1 MKTGSR
7 AFPSTKVQTPAS
19 RNSFTRRSCNVLC
32 ARSTRPRVQ
41 ARGRL
46 LVWLELAQRV
56 QRAAKLRHPI
66 AAERTGLVDTK
77 HPMLVA
83 VERNRFTSSFEV
95 GSRRM
100 E

>member
-1 MKTGSR
+1 
-7 AFPSTKVQTPAS
+7 
-19 RNSFTRRSCNVLC
+19 
-32 ARSTRPRVQ
+32 
-41 ARGRL
+41 